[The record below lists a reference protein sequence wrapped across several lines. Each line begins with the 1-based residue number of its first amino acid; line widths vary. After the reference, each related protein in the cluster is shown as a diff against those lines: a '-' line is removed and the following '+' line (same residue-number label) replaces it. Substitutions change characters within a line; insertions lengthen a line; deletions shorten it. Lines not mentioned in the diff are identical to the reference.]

1 MIYDQLKLQNQL
13 CFKLYT
19 SSRLITQTYYPFL
32 ENLGITYPQ
41 YLVLMVLWEEDNQK
55 VMELAHRL
63 YLDSNTMTPLIQRMA
78 QLGLVNRVK
87 GEIDGRETYVSL
99 TKHGKELQEEAKCI
113 PSCMVDRLFENEEEF
128 ERFKAISV
136 ELDNLISHVAGQRA
150 KEKEATITK
159 MRKEKAAKKAKKVRK

>member
-87 GEIDGRETYVSL
+87 GEIDGRETYVS
-99 TKHGKELQEEAKCI
+99 
-113 PSCMVDRLFENEEEF
+113 DRLFENEEEF

-159 MRKEKAAKKAKKVRK
+159 MREEKAAKKAKKVRK